1 MSILVC
7 GSVAFDNIMVFNDR
21 FRNHIL
27 ADQLHILNVSFLV
40 PEMQQQYGGCAGNI
54 AYNLSL
60 LDCEPYVMATVGRD
74 FDDYSKWM
82 NRCGINRDYI
92 KVIEDSYTPRAF
104 IITDMD
110 DNQITAFHPGAMD
123 QCHINQVPTGKGIIL
138 GIISPDGREGMLQHA
153 KQFKD
158 AGIPFVFDPG
168 QGTPMFTL
176 EELNHFIKQA
186 DWLACNDYEAQM
198 ICERTNSTIEQIT
211 KQVRAFIVTQG
222 DIGSMIY
229 TQKKVYTIPAIRS
242 EKPKDPTGC
251 GDAYRAGLLYGLS
264 KNLDWETTGRI
275 ASLLGAYKVE
285 CSGGQ
290 QHSFS
295 KAEFRQRYAEI
306 YSTNIIL

>member
-40 PEMQQQYGGCAGNI
+40 PDMQQQYGGCAGNI

-60 LDCEPYVMATVGRD
+60 LNCESYVMATVGKD
-74 FDDYSKWM
+74 FGDYGRWM
-82 NRCGINRDYI
+82 DRCGINRDHI
-92 KVIEDSYTPRAF
+92 KVITDSYTSRAF

-110 DNQITAFHPGAMD
+110 DNQITAFHPGAMEH
-123 QCHINQVPTGKGIIL
+123 CHINQVPAGEGIIL

-153 KQFKD
+153 QQFKD
-158 AGIPFVFDPG
+158 TGIPFIFDPG
-168 QGTPMFTL
+168 QGTPMFTT
-176 EELNHFIKQA
+176 EELDHFIDQA

-198 ICERTNSTIEQIT
+198 ICERTNNSMEQIT
-211 KQVRAFIVTQG
+211 ERVRAFIVTQG
-222 DIGSMIY
+222 DKGSMIY
-229 TQKKVYTIPAIRS
+229 TKEKVHTIPVIRA

-295 KAEFRQRYAEI
+295 KAEFRQRYAEV
-306 YSTNIIL
+306 YGVNIVV